1 MRSTVTDMQIKVA
14 NLDDVAILSD
24 LIRNSYR
31 DVAQRFDLTPENCP
45 KHPSN
50 CTDEWIRDD
59 FARRVSYYILEH
71 NGLPAGCAA
80 LEIPDPDIGY
90 LERLAVLPGNRRK
103 GFGCKLVDH
112 VFHQAKDSGI
122 NKISIGIIA
131 PQTDLKRWYQKIGFI
146 EGGTKEFKHLPFP
159 VTFMIYDLPSKG
171 GINES

>member
-1 MRSTVTDMQIKVA
+1 MNTAADAPGNRRADRGIAEV
-14 NLDDVAILSD
+14 NLGGLELGLGCGNA
-24 LIRNSYR
+24 
-31 DVAQRFDLTPENCP
+31 
-45 KHPSN
+45 
-50 CTDEWIRDD
+50 
-59 FARRVSYYILEH
+59 RVSLETIRFKLVH
-71 NGLPAGCAA
+71 FRLGDIAVRGQFLAA